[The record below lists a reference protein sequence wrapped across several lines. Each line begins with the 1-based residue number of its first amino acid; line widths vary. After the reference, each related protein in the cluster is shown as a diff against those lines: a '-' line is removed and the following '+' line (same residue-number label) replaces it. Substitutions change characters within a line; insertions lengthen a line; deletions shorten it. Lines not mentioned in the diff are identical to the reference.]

1 MSLTDVLMI
10 KGGQSITVAC
20 GGKSH
25 NTGKVKGYKALPLYP
40 KPHRQVAQGPFD
52 NYAKQAMRNQ
62 INKRRRRNQT
72 KPRTRSW
79 YIP

>member
-1 MSLTDVLMI
+1 MSLTDVLMK

-20 GGKSH
+20 RVTSH
-25 NTGKVKGYKALPLYP
+25 STGKVKGYRALPLYP
-40 KPHRQVAQGPFD
+40 KLHRQVAQGPFD

-72 KPRTRSW
+72 KPTKWPW